1 MTPRIFALACAAFIA
16 GAVPALADDAFFAE
30 QKPTEYLAKDRLIGA
45 NVHNKDGKIIGHI
58 DDLIVDGDNKI
69 VGALISAGGV
79 LGIGKKEVA
88 VPFAALGIESKD
100 DGISVVLPIA
110 TKEALTAAPEYKRV
124 KPPKG
129 WLQRAVEKGQEI
141 HDVGKDAYES
151 AKEQAGPAL
160 EKAKQA
166 ASDAIEKAK
175 QEAGPALDKAKQ
187 EAQEAIDKAKQAAQP
202 SQPADPPK
210 AN

>member
-1 MTPRIFALACAAFIA
+1 MTPRIFALAFVAFAA
-16 GAVPALADDAFFAE
+16 GAMPALADDTFFAE

-58 DDLIVDGDNKI
+58 DDLVVDGDNKV
-69 VGALISAGGV
+69 VGAVISVGGV

-100 DGISVVLPIA
+100 DGINVVLPIA

-129 WLQRAVEKGQEI
+129 WLQRAVEKGQEL
-141 HDVGKDAYES
+141 HDTGKDAYDA

-166 ASDAIEKAK
+166 ASDALEKAK
-175 QEAGPALDKAKQ
+175 QEAGPALEKAKQ
-187 EAQEAIDKAKQAAQP
+187 EAQEALDKAKQAAQP
-202 SQPADPPK
+202 ADPPK
-210 AN
+210 SN

>member
-1 MTPRIFALACAAFIA
+1 MTPRIIALAFVAFAA
-16 GAVPALADDAFFAE
+16 GAMPALADDTFFAE
-30 QKPTEYLAKDRLIGA
+30 QKPTEYLAKDRLIGS

-58 DDLIVDGDNKI
+58 NDLIVDGDNKI
-69 VGALISAGGV
+69 IGAVISAGGV
-79 LGIGKKEVA
+79 FGIGKKEVA
-88 VPFAALGIESKD
+88 VPLSALGIESKD
-100 DGISVVLPIA
+100 DGINVVLPIA

-129 WLQRAVEKGQEI
+129 WLQRAVEKGQELQ
-141 HDVGKDAYES
+141 DTGKDAYDA

-166 ASDAIEKAK
+166 AKDAYQQAK
-175 QEAGPALDKAKQ
+175 EQAGPALEKAKQ

-202 SQPADPPK
+202 ADPPK
-210 AN
+210 SN

>member
-1 MTPRIFALACAAFIA
+1 MTPRIFALAFVAFAA
-16 GAVPALADDAFFAE
+16 GAMPALADDTFFAE
-30 QKPTEYLAKDRLIGA
+30 QKSTEYLAKDRLIGA

-58 DDLIVDGDNKI
+58 DDLVVDSDNKV
-69 VGALISAGGV
+69 VGAVISVGGV

-100 DGISVVLPIA
+100 DGINVVLPVA

-129 WLQRAVEKGQEI
+129 WLQRAVEKGQEL
-141 HDVGKDAYES
+141 HDTGKDAYDA

-166 ASDAIEKAK
+166 ASDALEKAK
-175 QEAGPALDKAKQ
+175 QEAGPALEKAKQ
-187 EAQEAIDKAKQAAQP
+187 EAKEALDKAKQAAQP
-202 SQPADPPK
+202 ADPPK
-210 AN
+210 SN

>member
-1 MTPRIFALACAAFIA
+1 MTPRIIALALVALAA
-16 GAVPALADDAFFAE
+16 GAMPALADDTFLAE

-69 VGALISAGGV
+69 IGAVIAAGGV

-100 DGISVVLPIA
+100 EGINVVLPTA

-124 KPPKG
+124 KPSKG
-129 WLQRAVEKGQEI
+129 WLQRAVEKGQELK
-141 HDVGKDAYES
+141 DTGKDAYDA

-166 ASDAIEKAK
+166 AKDAYEQAK
-175 QEAGPALDKAKQ
+175 EQAGPALEKAKQ

-202 SQPADPPK
+202 ADPPK
-210 AN
+210 SN

>member
-1 MTPRIFALACAAFIA
+1 VTPKFLGVAFAAFFI
-16 GAVPALADDAFFAE
+16 GALPAAADDSFFAE

-45 NVHNKDGKIIGHI
+45 NVHDKDGKIIGHI
-58 DDLIVDGDNKI
+58 NDLIIDGDNRI
-69 VGALISAGGV
+69 VGAVISAGGV

-88 VPFAALGIESKD
+88 VPLASLGIESTD

-129 WLQRAVEKGQEI
+129 WLQRAVEKGQELR
-141 HDVGKDAYES
+141 DTGKDAYDA
-151 AKEQAGPAL
+151 AKVQAGPAL

-166 ASDAIEKAK
+166 AKDALEAAKQQAGPALEKAK
-175 QEAGPALDKAKQ
+175 QEAQD
-187 EAQEAIDKAKQAAQP
+187 AIDKAKQAAQP
-202 SQPADPPK
+202 AEAPK
-210 AN
+210 N

>member
-1 MTPRIFALACAAFIA
+1 MTPRIIALAFVAFAA
-16 GAVPALADDAFFAE
+16 GAMPALADDTFFAE
-30 QKPTEYLAKDRLIGA
+30 QKPTEYLAKDRLIGS

-58 DDLIVDGDNKI
+58 NDLIVDGDNKI
-69 VGALISAGGV
+69 IGAVISAGGV
-79 LGIGKKEVA
+79 FGIGKKEVA
-88 VPFAALGIESKD
+88 VPLSALGIESKD
-100 DGISVVLPIA
+100 DGINVVLPIA

-129 WLQRAVEKGQEI
+129 WLQRAVEKGQELQ
-141 HDVGKDAYES
+141 DTGKDAYDA

-166 ASDAIEKAK
+166 AKDAYEQAK
-175 QEAGPALDKAKQ
+175 EQAGPALEKAKQ

-202 SQPADPPK
+202 ADPPK
-210 AN
+210 SN

>member
-1 MTPRIFALACAAFIA
+1 MTPKLLGVALAAFVFGALPAA
-16 GAVPALADDAFFAE
+16 ADDTFIAE

-45 NVHNKDGKIIGHI
+45 NVHDKDGKIIGHVN
-58 DDLIVDGDNKI
+58 DLIIDGDNKI
-69 VGALISAGGV
+69 IGAIISAGGV
-79 LGIGKKEVA
+79 LGIGKKDVA
-88 VPFAALGIESKD
+88 VPLASLGIESTD

-129 WLQRAVEKGQEI
+129 WLQRAVEKGQELR
-141 HDVGKDAYES
+141 DTGKDAYDA

-166 ASDAIEKAK
+166 AKDALESAK
-175 QEAGPALDKAKQ
+175 QQAGPALEKAKQ
-187 EAQEAIDKAKQAAQP
+187 EAQEAIDKAKPAAQP
-202 SQPADPPK
+202 AEAPK
-210 AN
+210 N